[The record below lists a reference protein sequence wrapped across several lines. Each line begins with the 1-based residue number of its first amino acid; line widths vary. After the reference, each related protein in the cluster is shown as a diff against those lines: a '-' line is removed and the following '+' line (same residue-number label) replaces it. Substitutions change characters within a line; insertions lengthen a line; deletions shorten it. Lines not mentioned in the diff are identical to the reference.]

1 MPIEESMPEASKSE
15 APALRF
21 LVVDDEPLVRE
32 MLNDI
37 LIDLNYDVVGQANDG
52 ASAIEKAA
60 QLKPDVICLDINM
73 PEVSGLDALA
83 SIKTSN
89 KDIVVI
95 MVTANNDTSTV
106 QQAIRTGA
114 DGYILKPFNAQQIVK
129 AVDRALAKHK
139 RL

>member
-1 MPIEESMPEASKSE
+1 MPIEESMSE
-15 APALRF
+15 AAALRF

-32 MLNDI
+32 MLKDI
-37 LIDLNYDVVGQANDG
+37 LVELQYNVVGQANNG
-52 ASAIEKAA
+52 AVAIEKAI

-89 KDIVVI
+89 KDIIVI
-95 MVTANNDTSTV
+95 MVTANSDTSTV

-114 DGYILKPFNAQQIVK
+114 DGYILKPFNAQQIVR
-129 AVDRALAKHK
+129 AVDKAIAKQTK
-139 RL
+139 G

>member
-1 MPIEESMPEASKSE
+1 MSE

-21 LVVDDEPLVRE
+21 LVVDDEPLIRE

-37 LIDLNYDVVGQANDG
+37 LVDLEYEVVGQASSG
-52 ASAIEKAA
+52 SSAIELAN

-89 KDIVVI
+89 KDIIII
-95 MVTANNDTSTV
+95 MVTANSDTSTV

-129 AVDRALAKHK
+129 AVNKAFEKRAKS
-139 RL
+139 

>member
-1 MPIEESMPEASKSE
+1 MPIEELMSE
-15 APALRF
+15 AAALRF

-37 LIDLNYDVVGQANDG
+37 LIDLEYDVVGQASNG

-89 KDIVVI
+89 KNIIVI
-95 MVTANNDTSTV
+95 MVTANSDTSTV

-114 DGYILKPFNAQQIVK
+114 DGYILKPFNGQQIVK
-129 AVDRALAKHK
+129 AVNKAIAKRSK
-139 RL
+139 S

>member
-1 MPIEESMPEASKSE
+1 MSDAIP
-15 APALRF
+15 LRF

-37 LIDLNYDVVGQANDG
+37 LIDLGYDVVGQANDG
-52 ASAIEKAA
+52 ISAIEKAA

-73 PEVSGLDALA
+73 PEMSGLDALA

-89 KDIVVI
+89 KSIVVI
-95 MVTANNDTSTV
+95 MVTANNDSSTV

-114 DGYILKPFNAQQIVK
+114 DGYILKPFSAQQIVK
-129 AVDRALAKHK
+129 AVNRGIE
-139 RL
+139 RINNT

>member
-1 MPIEESMPEASKSE
+1 MSE

-37 LIDLNYDVVGQANDG
+37 LTDLEYNVVGQANNG

-89 KDIVVI
+89 KDIIVI
-95 MVTANNDTSTV
+95 MVTANSDTSTV

-114 DGYILKPFNAQQIVK
+114 DGYILKPFNAQQIIR
-129 AVDRALAKHK
+129 AVDKAIIK
-139 RL
+139 RDKN

>member
-1 MPIEESMPEASKSE
+1 MSE

-21 LVVDDEPLVRE
+21 LVVDDEPLIRE

-37 LIDLNYDVVGQANDG
+37 LVDLEYEVVGQANSG
-52 ASAIEKAA
+52 SSAIELAN

-89 KDIVVI
+89 KNIIVI
-95 MVTANNDTSTV
+95 MVTANSDTSTV

-114 DGYILKPFNAQQIVK
+114 DGYILKPFNGQQIVK
-129 AVDRALAKHK
+129 AVNKAFEK
-139 RL
+139 RTKS

>member
-1 MPIEESMPEASKSE
+1 MPEASKSE

>member
-1 MPIEESMPEASKSE
+1 MSDAIP
-15 APALRF
+15 LRF

-37 LIDLNYDVVGQANDG
+37 LIDLGYDVVGQANDG
-52 ASAIEKAA
+52 ISAIEKAA

-73 PEVSGLDALA
+73 PEMSGLDALA

-89 KDIVVI
+89 KSIVVI
-95 MVTANNDTSTV
+95 MVTANNDSSTV

-114 DGYILKPFNAQQIVK
+114 DGYILKPFNAQQIVRAVNK
-129 AVDRALAKHK
+129 ALVK
-139 RL
+139 R

>member
-1 MPIEESMPEASKSE
+1 MSE

-21 LVVDDEPLVRE
+21 LVVDDEPLIRE

-37 LIDLNYDVVGQANDG
+37 LVDLEYEVVGQANSG
-52 ASAIEKAA
+52 SSAIELAN

-89 KDIVVI
+89 KNIIVI
-95 MVTANNDTSTV
+95 MVTANSDTSTV

-114 DGYILKPFNAQQIVK
+114 DGYILKPFNGQQIVK
-129 AVDRALAKHK
+129 AVNKAIAKRSK
-139 RL
+139 S

>member
-1 MPIEESMPEASKSE
+1 MSDAIL
-15 APALRF
+15 LRF

-37 LIDLNYDVVGQANDG
+37 LIDLGYDVVGQANDG
-52 ASAIEKAA
+52 ISAIEKAA

-73 PEVSGLDALA
+73 PEMSGLDALA

-89 KDIVVI
+89 KSIVVI
-95 MVTANNDTSTV
+95 MVTANNDSSTV

-114 DGYILKPFNAQQIVK
+114 DGYILKPFSAQQIVK
-129 AVDRALAKHK
+129 AVNRGIE
-139 RL
+139 RINNT

>member
-1 MPIEESMPEASKSE
+1 MSEAS
-15 APALRF
+15 ALRF

-32 MLNDI
+32 MLKDI
-37 LIDLNYDVVGQANDG
+37 LVDLGFEVIGQANDG

-89 KDIVVI
+89 KDIIVI
-95 MVTANNDTSTV
+95 MVTANSDTSTV

-114 DGYILKPFNAQQIVK
+114 DGYILKPFNGQQIVK
-129 AVDRALAKHK
+129 AVNKALVK
-139 RL
+139 R

>member
-1 MPIEESMPEASKSE
+1 MSDATP
-15 APALRF
+15 LRF

-37 LIDLNYDVVGQANDG
+37 LIDLEYDVVGQANNG
-52 ASAIEKAA
+52 SSAIEKAA

-89 KDIVVI
+89 KDIIVI
-95 MVTANNDTSTV
+95 MVTANSDTSTV

-114 DGYILKPFNAQQIVK
+114 DGYILKPFNGQQIVK
-129 AVDRALAKHK
+129 AVNKAFEK
-139 RL
+139 RTKS

>member
-1 MPIEESMPEASKSE
+1 MPIEEPMSE

-21 LVVDDEPLVRE
+21 LVVDDEPLIRE

-37 LIDLNYDVVGQANDG
+37 LVDLEYEVVGQANSG
-52 ASAIEKAA
+52 SSAIELAN

-89 KDIVVI
+89 KNIIVI
-95 MVTANNDTSTV
+95 MVTANSDTSTV

-114 DGYILKPFNAQQIVK
+114 DGYILKPFNGQQIVK
-129 AVDRALAKHK
+129 AVNKAIAKRSK
-139 RL
+139 S